1 MPEGRKADPAPAT
14 LTTLTTKGA
23 IDRVTPGGASSSRR
37 PLLGLSWC
45 WGLSQRERVR
55 TQDQG
60 TLGGHAPSP
69 PGPAPRARGAE
80 RAAAPRGL
88 KRRSADTAGRGPGPW
103 LPAGRQARLGLNSL
117 GSSAG
122 TGGAARQ
129 GGPARQTLLSE
140 TLRGGLPL
148 PLGPCGPGGG
158 RLAPHAGHFLLRFRK
173 TGSRRLPSQDPSPCT
188 PALSTQR
195 SASPSLCLP
204 PARYSRR
211 APGNGPPVGT
221 ADAGPS
227 FLAPALGAEGS
238 LHSGIE

>member
-129 GGPARQTLLSE
+129 GGPARQTLLSG

-173 TGSRRLPSQDPSPCT
+173 TGSRRLPSQDPSPCI

-211 APGNGPPVGT
+211 APSNGPPVGT

>member
-117 GSSAG
+117 GSSVG

-129 GGPARQTLLSE
+129 GGPARQTLLSG

-148 PLGPCGPGGG
+148 PLGQCGLGRGPPCSSRWP
-158 RLAPHAGHFLLRFRK
+158 LSPPLPKDRFA
-173 TGSRRLPSQDPSPCT
+173 PSPLSGPFPLHSSPQHSAVSLAKPL
-188 PALSTQR
+188 PATCEVQ
-195 SASPSLCLP
+195 
-204 PARYSRR
+204 PARPR
-211 APGNGPPVGT
+211 
-221 ADAGPS
+221 
-227 FLAPALGAEGS
+227 
-238 LHSGIE
+238 

>member
-23 IDRVTPGGASSSRR
+23 IDRVTPGGASSSRH

-45 WGLSQRERVR
+45 WGLSQRERVQ

-129 GGPARQTLLSE
+129 GGPARQTLLSG
-140 TLRGGLPL
+140 TLHGGLPL
-148 PLGPCGPGGG
+148 PLGQCGLGRGPPCSSRWP
-158 RLAPHAGHFLLRFRK
+158 LSPPLPKDRF
-173 TGSRRLPSQDPSPCT
+173 TPSPLSGPFPLHSAVSLGKPL
-188 PALSTQR
+188 PATCEVQ
-195 SASPSLCLP
+195 
-204 PARYSRR
+204 PARPR
-211 APGNGPPVGT
+211 
-221 ADAGPS
+221 
-227 FLAPALGAEGS
+227 
-238 LHSGIE
+238 